1 MMQAE
6 SQLLD
11 IAHVIQLAVAPVFL
25 LSGVG
30 VTLTVLTNRMARII
44 DRARVLEDRL
54 AEGAAPAATKAH
66 NDEIE
71 TLSRRARL
79 IQWAITLSTC
89 SALLICVV
97 IVILFLRAFVAVN
110 PAALVG
116 ILFITSMLSFIGAL
130 INFLR
135 EIFEGTASLRFGAH
149 RHGGSS
155 GPPG

>member
-1 MMQAE
+1 MQAE

-54 AEGAAPAATKAH
+54 AEGAAPVAAKAYT
-66 NDEIE
+66 DEIE

-79 IQWAITLSTC
+79 IQRAITLSTC

-97 IVILFLRAFVAVN
+97 IVILFLRAFLAVN
-110 PAALVG
+110 LAALVA

-130 INFLR
+130 VNFLR
-135 EIFEGTASLRFGAH
+135 EIFEGTAGLRFGAR